1 MFISVSGNAAHP
13 EIIVHLN
20 PRDQNRWALLLADLQ
35 FIGGL
40 AVLDQR
46 PNQLEVIYGIIIPRK
61 EKLVSLIGFLNLGFL
76 NEWKFFP

>member
-1 MFISVSGNAAHP
+1 MFISVSENAAHP

-35 FIGGL
+35 LIGGL

-46 PNQLEVIYGIIIPRK
+46 PNQLEVIHGMIISRK